1 MAYENKSCGSV
12 TLASID
18 GRCDTSMGGIK
29 AIMIANRDD
38 VTATVSGTDE
48 KVDSITLA
56 TGAKFEKWQF
66 RKNTGNYSSSYATD
80 PAIGNTTV
88 TTTVS
93 LQFSGAEAT
102 KRVAVQSALNANA
115 VVLVQ
120 DMYDEWI
127 YLGMENEVTITE
139 CTMQSGTATGD
150 LSGFNLTFTDI
161 ASELPHFIDEAVD
174 VSGLLVAGA

>member
-1 MAYENKSCGSV
+1 MAYDNTSCGAV
-12 TLASID
+12 TLQSID
-18 GRCDTSMGGIK
+18 GRCNTSMGGIK

-38 VTATVSGTDE
+38 VTAIVSGADE
-48 KVDSITLA
+48 RVTTITLA
-56 TGAKFEKWQF
+56 TGTKFEKWQF

-93 LQFSGAEAT
+93 LQFSGAEAG
-102 KRVAVQSALNANA
+102 KRVAIQSALNANA

-120 DMYDEWI
+120 DMYNEWL

-139 CTMQSGTATGD
+139 CTMQSGTASSD

-161 ASELPHFIDEAVD
+161 ASELPHFVDTTVD
-174 VSGLLVAGA
+174 VNGLLVAAV